1 MTTTKENAASRV
13 NERKNQR
20 QATRRDA
27 PVVCPTCGRRAER
40 QMRGQCY
47 CSARCRERG
56 RKRSRKA
63 FFGYGYQSARDHP
76 QIDKQK
82 QCAAKVKKEVEPLR
96 KHAAKYPRGRFVAMA
111 RHAAD

>member
-1 MTTTKENAASRV
+1 MLLLGSMSRT
-13 NERKNQR
+13 RP
-20 QATRRDA
+20 QALSES
-27 PVVCPTCGRRAER
+27 V
-40 QMRGQCY
+40 
-47 CSARCRERG
+47 
-56 RKRSRKA
+56 
-63 FFGYGYQSARDHP
+63 FGYGYQSARDHP